1 MNTSISSLCSL
12 AICFWGFQTG
22 LWGFA
27 AIVLLALEGRRFV
40 RSQWDLSLHQL
51 KDIGKLWG
59 ILVLGS
65 SVFLLIAY
73 RSLFIYSLLQWLPF
87 LCLPLVIGQ
96 IYVDRFS
103 TLLPLLLTDSSR
115 SRPIA
120 KRATKAI
127 ANKQATPNIYYLYF
141 AICLIAASA
150 SNRYG
155 LVFYGTTVA
164 LVAWLLWT
172 LRPRQANPAIWL
184 CLLVLAGTI
193 GFGGQL
199 QLHQLQAKLEEQVA
213 PLLSGFTGESID
225 PYQKQTQLGSISDL
239 KQSNEIILRV
249 VGDRQQFPLLLRE
262 ATYNKYQSAS
272 WLALKSK
279 FTTVLPRS
287 DGSTWQL
294 GASQTRSTSIAI
306 SSQLNR
312 GKAILRLPH
321 GTTAIDRLNVEEM
334 MQNQYGTV
342 KVRGQENSLT
352 YQAHFNSQQSIDTP
366 PTAADLQIPASEQ
379 PAIAKT
385 LQNLEV
391 QELSADRVLDRLSNF
406 FTQNFRYSLKL
417 AGSGNYSTPLSA
429 FLLEQRTGHCEY
441 FATATTLLL
450 RGAGIPARYVV
461 GYSVREWSPLEQQFV
476 VRSRHAHAWVMAYTN
491 GNWQSFD
498 TTPPDWAAQEEAMA
512 SPFQTISDLWSY
524 LSFLASRGLGQ
535 LVAGRT
541 TILVWTIALG
551 GLFLLWRFGR
561 RWRLPRSRSVRR
573 AESSQVAIAPQ
584 QSVQIVRSGLD
595 SEFYEIDRALQNLN
609 LHRLSGESFQQWLLR
624 IKPHLPEYQYSTL
637 KQILDLHHCY
647 RFDPQGL
654 GTRERQQLQEL
665 SQSWLD
671 YFANQ
676 LRF

>member
-1 MNTSISSLCSL
+1 MNISISSLCSL

-22 LWGFA
+22 LWVSA
-27 AIVLLALEGRRFV
+27 AIALLALEGRRFV
-40 RSQWDLSLHQL
+40 RWQWDLSLNQL
-51 KDIGKLWG
+51 KELCKLWG

-73 RSLFIYSLLQWLPF
+73 RVMFIYSLLQWLPF

-96 IYVDRFS
+96 TYVDRFS
-103 TLLPLLLTDSSR
+103 TLLPLLLADPTR
-115 SRPIA
+115 TRPLA
-120 KRATKAI
+120 
-127 ANKQATPNIYYLYF
+127 ANQNNPNFYYPYF

-155 LVFYGTTVA
+155 LVFYCATLV

-172 LRPRQANPAIWL
+172 LRPRHANPAIWV
-184 CLLVLAGTI
+184 CLLVLAGSI

-225 PYQKQTQLGSISDL
+225 PYQAQTRVGSIGDL
-239 KQSNEIILRV
+239 KQSNEIIFRV
-249 VGDRQQFPLLLRE
+249 AGDLQQFPLLLRE
-262 ATYNKYQSAS
+262 ATYNKYAAPS
-272 WLALKSK
+272 WVALKPK
-279 FTTVLPRS
+279 FTPVLPQA

-294 GASQTRSTSIAI
+294 GASQTKSTAISI

-321 GTTAIDRLNVEEM
+321 GTAAVDRLNVEQM

-342 KVRGQENSLT
+342 KVRGQGNSLT
-352 YQAHFNSQQSIDTP
+352 YQAHFNSQQSIDP
-366 PTAADLQIPASEQ
+366 LPTAADLQIPASERSLVAQ
-379 PAIAKT
+379 T
-385 LQNLEV
+385 LQHLNIK
-391 QELSADRVLDRLSNF
+391 ELSADRVLDRLSNF

-429 FLLEQRTGHCEY
+429 FLLEQRAGHCEY

-498 TTPPDWAAQEEAMA
+498 TTPPDWSAQEDATA
-512 SPFQTISDLWSY
+512 SPFQTISDL
-524 LSFLASRGLGQ
+524 LSFLSFQASRGLEQ
-535 LVAGRT
+535 VVAAKT
-541 TILVWTIALG
+541 TILVWAIGLG
-551 GLFLLWRFGR
+551 GLFLLWRFRR
-561 RWRLPRSRSVRR
+561 RWRLQRSSPV
-573 AESSQVAIAPQ
+573 EIVPEQSIPIA
-584 QSVQIVRSGLD
+584 RSGLD
-595 SEFYEIDRALQNLN
+595 SEFYEIDRTLRNLD
-609 LHRLSGESFQQWLLR
+609 LHRLSGESFDRWLLR
-624 IKPHLPEYQYSTL
+624 IKPHLPEYQYSTM

-654 GTRERQQLQEL
+654 GTMERQQLKEL

-671 YFANQ
+671 YFASYSP
-676 LRF
+676 

>member
-1 MNTSISSLCSL
+1 MKISISSLCSL

-27 AIVLLALEGRRFV
+27 AIVLLALEGRRFI
-40 RSQWDLSLHQL
+40 RWQWDLSLNQL
-51 KDIGKLWG
+51 KDVGKLWG
-59 ILVLGS
+59 ILTLGS
-65 SVFLLIAY
+65 IVFLLVAY
-73 RSLFIYSLLQWLPF
+73 RAMFIYSLLQWLPF

-96 IYVDRFS
+96 KTYIDRFS
-103 TLLPLLLTDSSR
+103 TLLPLLLTDRTQSR
-115 SRPIA
+115 SSV
-120 KRATKAI
+120 
-127 ANKQATPNIYYLYF
+127 KQNNPNFYYPYF

-150 SNRYG
+150 SNRHD
-155 LVFYGTTVA
+155 LVFYGATVA
-164 LVAWLLWT
+164 LVGLFLWM

-184 CLLVLAGTI
+184 CLLVLAGAI

-213 PLLSGFTGESID
+213 PLLSGFTGEAID
-225 PYQKQTQLGSISDL
+225 PYQAQTRVGSIGDL
-239 KQSNEIILRV
+239 KQSNEIIFRV
-249 VGDRQQFPLLLRE
+249 GGERQQFPLLLRE

-279 FTTVLPRS
+279 FTQVLPQS
-287 DGSTWQL
+287 DGSTWKL
-294 GASQTRSTSIAI
+294 GASLTGSTAMTI

-342 KVRGQENSLT
+342 KIRGQGNSLT
-352 YQAHFNSQQSIDTP
+352 YQALFNPQQSIDTP

-379 PAIAKT
+379 PAIDRT
-385 LQNLEV
+385 LQHLNV
-391 QELSADRVLDRLSNF
+391 QDLPADRVLDRLSSF

-417 AGSGNYSTPLSA
+417 AGSGNNSTPLSD
-429 FLLEQRTGHCEY
+429 FLLEQRAGHCEY

-476 VRSRHAHAWVMAYTN
+476 VRSRHAHAWTIAYTN
-491 GNWQSFD
+491 GNWQSLD
-498 TTPPDWAAQEEAMA
+498 TTPPDWSAREDATA
-512 SPFQTISDLWSY
+512 SPFQTISDL
-524 LSFLASRGLGQ
+524 LSFLSFQASRGLAQ
-535 LVAGRT
+535 VLAGKT
-541 TILVWTIALG
+541 TIPIWSIPVG
-551 GLFLLWRFGR
+551 GLFLFWRFRR
-561 RWRLPRSRSVRR
+561 RWRLQRSSK
-573 AESSQVAIAPQ
+573 VAIVLE
-584 QSVQIVRSGLD
+584 QSIPLVRSGLD
-595 SEFYEIDRALQNLN
+595 SEFYEIDRALRNLG
-609 LHRLSGESFQQWLLR
+609 LHRLSDESFQQWLLR
-624 IKPHLPEYQYSTL
+624 IEPHLPESQYSTL

-654 GTRERQQLQEL
+654 GAIERQQLKEL

-671 YFANQ
+671 YFVSYVP
-676 LRF
+676 LTGKLSR

>member
-1 MNTSISSLCSL
+1 MNTSISSLCSI
-12 AICFWGFQTG
+12 AVCFWGFQTG

-27 AIVLLALEGRRFV
+27 AIILLTLEGRRFV
-40 RSQWDLSLHQL
+40 RSQWDLSAHQL

-59 ILVLGS
+59 LLVLGS
-65 SVFLLIAY
+65 IVFLLIAY
-73 RSLFIYSLLQWLPF
+73 RSMFIYSLLQWLPF
-87 LCLPLVIGQ
+87 LCLPLVIGET
-96 IYVDRFS
+96 YVDRFS
-103 TLLPLLLTDSSR
+103 TLLPLLLPDPNRTRSAPPIR

-120 KRATKAI
+120 V
-127 ANKQATPNIYYLYF
+127 KQNNPNFYYPYF

-150 SNRYG
+150 SNRHD
-155 LVFYGTTVA
+155 LVFYCATVV

-172 LRPRQANPAIWL
+172 LRPRQANPAIWF
-184 CLLVLAGTI
+184 CLLVLAGAI
-193 GFGGQL
+193 GFGAQL

-225 PYQKQTQLGSISDL
+225 PYQAQTRVGSIGDL
-239 KQSNEIILRV
+239 KQSNEIIFRV
-249 VGDRQQFPLLLRE
+249 AGDRQQFLLLLRE
-262 ATYNKYQSAS
+262 ATYNKYAS
-272 WLALKSK
+272 PSWVALKPK
-279 FTTVLPRS
+279 FTPVMPQA

-294 GASQTRSTSIAI
+294 GASQTKSNSITI

-321 GTTAIDRLNVEEM
+321 GTTQVDRLNVEEM

-342 KVRGQENSLT
+342 KIRGQGNSLT
-352 YQAHFNSQQSIDTP
+352 YQAHFNPQQSLDTP
-366 PTAADLQIPASEQ
+366 PTAADLQIPAAEQ

-385 LQNLEV
+385 LQSLNV
-391 QELSADRVLDRLSNF
+391 QELSADRILDRLSNF

-417 AGSGNYSTPLSA
+417 ARAGNHSTPLSA
-429 FLLEQRTGHCEY
+429 FLLEQRAGHCEY

-498 TTPPDWAAQEEAMA
+498 TTPPDWAAQEDATA
-512 SPFQTISDLWSY
+512 SPFQMFSDLWSW
-524 LSFLASRGLGQ
+524 LSFQASRGLGQ
-535 LVAGRT
+535 MVAGRKS
-541 TILVWTIALG
+541 ILVWAIPVG
-551 GLFLLWRFGR
+551 GLFLLWRFRR
-561 RWRLPRSRSVRR
+561 RWRFQR
-573 AESSQVAIAPQ
+573 SSQAAIVPK
-584 QSVQIVRSGLD
+584 QSIPLVRSGLD
-595 SEFYEIDRALQNLN
+595 SEFYEIDRVLQNLG
-609 LHRLSGESFQQWLLR
+609 LHRLSDESFQQWLLR
-624 IKPHLPEYQYSTL
+624 IGSHIPESQYSTL

-654 GTRERQQLQEL
+654 GIMQRQQLQEL

-671 YFANQ
+671 YFASYSS
-676 LRF
+676 